1 MKRFSFLEG
10 RVGLLDHI
18 VLIVRAFALLLTGLL
33 IVHSSLARADTASAI
48 ASQGSD
54 SASTLNSKGS
64 SSASVKVTRDARG
77 RKVQYVDFSEAVIE
91 GKARAPEGF
100 VIQSRASGRFNSLI
114 ELRNNFRENMGIH
127 ALEGATLPP
136 AAE

>member
-1 MKRFSFLEG
+1 MTFLERSVLVV
-10 RVGLLDHI
+10 RVI
-18 VLIVRAFALLLTGLL
+18 AFALAGLVLLQSKFARGDSAATGA
-33 IVHSSLARADTASAI
+33 SARAEAGAL
-48 ASQGSD
+48 Q
-54 SASTLNSKGS
+54 SASGS
-64 SSASVKVTRDARG
+64 PSATVKVTRDARG

-114 ELRNNFRENMGIH
+114 ELRNNFRENMDIH

-136 AAE
+136 LSE

>member
-1 MKRFSFLEG
+1 MKSFSFLDG
-10 RVGLLDHI
+10 RVGLLERI
-18 VLIVRAFALLLTGLL
+18 VSCVRVFALLLAAVLIVRANIARGDSAAVATTG
-33 IVHSSLARADTASAI
+33 ISSSGDSLSTAGGASAAI
-48 ASQGSD
+48 
-54 SASTLNSKGS
+54 
-64 SSASVKVTRDARG
+64 KVTRDARG

-114 ELRNNFRENMGIH
+114 ELRSNFRENMDLH

-136 AAE
+136 ASE